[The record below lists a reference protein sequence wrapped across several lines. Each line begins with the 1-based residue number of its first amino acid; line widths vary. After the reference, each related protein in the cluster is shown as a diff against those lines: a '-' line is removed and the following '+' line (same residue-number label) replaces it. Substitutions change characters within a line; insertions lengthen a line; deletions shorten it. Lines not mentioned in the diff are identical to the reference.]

1 LEFIQRFTIQSA
13 PIVAFVT
20 IVESS
25 VAFIM
30 KKDADH
36 KRENFNN
43 SSIWLLST
51 ITSLVVVASNALAIA
66 LLTTLANRTLALP
79 LT

>member
-1 LEFIQRFTIQSA
+1 MSELNQRFRIQSA

-30 KKDADH
+30 KKDTDY
-36 KRENFNN
+36 KRENT
-43 SSIWLLST
+43 LQST
-51 ITSLVVVASNALAIA
+51 YSN
-66 LLTTLANRTLALP
+66 R
-79 LT
+79 

>member
-1 LEFIQRFTIQSA
+1 MPLQQQ
-13 PIVAFVT
+13 
-20 IVESS
+20 
-25 VAFIM
+25 

-36 KRENFNN
+36 KRDNFNN

-51 ITSLVVVASNALAIA
+51 ATSLVVAPNALAIA
-66 LLTTLANRTLALP
+66 LLMTLANRTLALS